1 MPKRTHI
8 KFHFMNTPLGVFPG
22 PASRLRG
29 AAPPEGGVRVLA
41 RGLTLLKAFGPRN
54 APLSNSDLAA
64 ATGLPKATVSR
75 LTASLTRLGYL
86 DYLEVSGQYRLGHG
100 ALALGYGV
108 LSTLDMRVRART
120 LMQRFAHDKDLLV
133 VLAVREGLSML
144 CHEVCRGRGA
154 LTIRVGVGSRLALPH
169 SAMGRAWIAS
179 LRPQQYQALLRELS
193 ASYAVDE
200 LLAHFEDAA
209 QQVRDAG
216 FCVTV
221 SSLEPDVNS
230 VGTRV
235 DLPHALGTYLLGCS
249 VPAFRYP
256 PERCREEIGPALLAL
271 RRQIE
276 EDTAPAYP
284 WTEG

>member
-1 MPKRTHI
+1 MP
-8 KFHFMNTPLGVFPG
+8 GAPG
-22 PASRLRG
+22 
-29 AAPPEGGVRVLA
+29 GGVRVLA
-41 RGLTLLKAFGPRN
+41 RGLALLRAFSPRN
-54 APLSNSDLAA
+54 APLSNSELAT

-86 DYLEVSGQYRLGHG
+86 DYLEAPARYRLAHG
-100 ALALGYGV
+100 ALALGYGA
-108 LSTLDMRVRART
+108 LSALDMRVRARAH
-120 LMQRFAHDKDLLV
+120 MQRFANDNDLLV
-133 VLAVREGLSML
+133 VLAAREGLSML

-179 LRPQQYQALLRELS
+179 LRPPQYQALLTELA

-200 LLAHFEDAA
+200 LLPHFEDAA
-209 QQVRDAG
+209 RQVRETG

-235 DLPHALGTYLLGCS
+235 DLPHARGTYLLGCS

-256 PERCREEIGPALLAL
+256 PERCREEVGPALLAL
-271 RRQIE
+271 RRRIE
-276 EDTAPAYP
+276 DGIAPARTGGP
-284 WTEG
+284 D